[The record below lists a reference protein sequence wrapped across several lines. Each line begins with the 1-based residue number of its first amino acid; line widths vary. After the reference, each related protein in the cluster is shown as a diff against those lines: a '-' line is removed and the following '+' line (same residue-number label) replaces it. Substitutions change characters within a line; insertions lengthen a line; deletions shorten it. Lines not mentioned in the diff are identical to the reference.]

1 MAIANGARKLVNIS
15 NPQMGSQRNQNN
27 RIGLQFLYRF
37 IYFAKDKL
45 NIFVNNDLAHQSVLF
60 ANECGNYIVF

>member
-1 MAIANGARKLVNIS
+1 MKSKQL
-15 NPQMGSQRNQNN
+15 
-27 RIGLQFLYRF
+27 
-37 IYFAKDKL
+37 L

>member
-15 NPQMGSQRNQNN
+15 NPQMGSQKNQNN
-27 RIGLQFLYRF
+27 RSYNSFIV

-45 NIFVNNDLAHQSVLF
+45 DIFVNNDLAHQSVLF